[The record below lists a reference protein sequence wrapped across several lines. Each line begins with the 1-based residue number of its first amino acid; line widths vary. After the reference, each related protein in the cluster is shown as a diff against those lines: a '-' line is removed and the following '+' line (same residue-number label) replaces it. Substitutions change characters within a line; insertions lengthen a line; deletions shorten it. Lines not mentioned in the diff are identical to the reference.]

1 MFGSSPML
9 PPGILP
15 QVPTLAPSDS
25 GFYSH
30 GNPSSVQ
37 VKIVIFMFFKIISFR
52 ILWIVALWLWIVSQI
67 LVENVVLQE
76 QAMLVEDCLQ
86 MLTCQTLVVGAA

>member
-37 VKIVIFMFFKIISFR
+37 VKIVIFMFLAPTGAQEEGKLDLRLSVRLSVYFMHSSFVEAFK
-52 ILWIVALWLWIVSQI
+52 QC
-67 LVENVVLQE
+67 N
-76 QAMLVEDCLQ
+76 
-86 MLTCQTLVVGAA
+86 